1 MASTVL
7 PPHKKRRRRRLA
19 KHNTNAWFLPG
30 PGRHACFDHNMNAG
44 MDTKIDPAED
54 ITEGEEYKKACRQAV
69 EDYLLVVAHEKLAK
83 DYQVLSQRAARLLA
97 RKSGLGMLRT
107 VVLIWRVQV
116 QNSIERALY
125 WSRQEVLGAVH
136 GDVNS
141 VKVCPESTHI
151 KRKSRRRWQ

>member
-1 MASTVL
+1 
-7 PPHKKRRRRRLA
+7 
-19 KHNTNAWFLPG
+19 
-30 PGRHACFDHNMNAG
+30 
-44 MDTKIDPAED
+44 MDTKLDPAED

-83 DYQVLSQRAARLLA
+83 DYQVLSQRAARLLV

-125 WSRQEVLGAVH
+125 WSRQEVLGAAR

-151 KRKSRRRWQ
+151 KRKSWHQWQ